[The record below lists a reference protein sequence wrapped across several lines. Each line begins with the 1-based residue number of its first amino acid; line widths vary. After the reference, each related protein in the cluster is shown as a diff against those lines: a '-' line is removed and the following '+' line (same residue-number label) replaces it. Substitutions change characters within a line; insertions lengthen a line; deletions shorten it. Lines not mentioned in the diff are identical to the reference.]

1 MTKKVHT
8 ANGGPLNLRAS
19 TSTSSELLGTIPNGT
34 KLEVEKINDTWFK
47 TSYNNKEGY
56 VMGKYLVDANASVS
70 KEDLKRIYDSL
81 SETLK
86 LINEVLK

>member
-1 MTKKVHT
+1 MTMKVHT
-8 ANGGPLNLRAS
+8 SNGGPLNLRAS
-19 TSTSSELLGTIPNGT
+19 TSTSSSLVATIPNGT
-34 KLEVEKINDTWFK
+34 TLEVEKINDTWSR

-56 VMGKYLVDANASVS
+56 VMSKYLVNAGAPVS

>member
-1 MTKKVHT
+1 MTMKVHT

-19 TSTSSELLGTIPNGT
+19 TSTSSSLVATIPSGT
-34 KLEVEKINDTWFK
+34 TLEVEKINDTWSR

-56 VMGKYLVDANASVS
+56 VMSKYLVNAGASVS
-70 KEDLKRIYDSL
+70 KEDIKRIYDSL

>member
-19 TSTSSELLGTIPNGT
+19 TSTSSELRGTIPNGT

-56 VMGKYLVDANASVS
+56 VMGKYLVDASASVS

>member
-8 ANGGPLNLRAS
+8 ANGGPLNLRTS

-34 KLEVEKINDTWFK
+34 RLEVEKINDTWFK

-56 VMGKYLVDANASVS
+56 VMGKYLVDASASVS

>member
-19 TSTSSELLGTIPNGT
+19 TSTSSELRGTIPNGT